1 MQGSRIGQLQ
11 RALREGAK
19 YISPENSIGL
29 VVFSSDVRVK
39 LPIRPFKLLQK
50 SAFLTAVDQ
59 LSANGG
65 TAMYDG
71 VAVSLS
77 MLAEQV
83 AKDPTLKPMLFVL
96 TITLWSLAKLMLANL
111 RAAHG
116 LDIAFINAMAALALT
131 LLALFLIASAL
142 IRVREERR
150 GLGASRSVAT
160 T

>member
-1 MQGSRIGQLQ
+1 MFLADVSGSMQGGRIGQLQ
-11 RALREGAK
+11 RALSEGAK
-19 YISPENSIGL
+19 FISPENSIGL

-83 AKDPTLKPMLFVL
+83 AKDPT
-96 TITLWSLAKLMLANL
+96 A
-111 RAAHG
+111 
-116 LDIAFINAMAALALT
+116 
-131 LLALFLIASAL
+131 
-142 IRVREERR
+142 
-150 GLGASRSVAT
+150 
-160 T
+160 